1 MEEINKKRDFLE
13 ATENTVSR
21 QQEKDKANSKLAYKM
36 LLVVAGALLF
46 AFALVPLYSVFCS
59 LSGLNGK
66 TENSAY
72 TLAKAKVDNSRLVTV
87 QFVAAVMP
95 GLGWNFYPKQS
106 TITLHPGQIETV
118 MFEAKNITSETIAGQ
133 AIPSVTPGEAAK
145 YFKKIECFC
154 FVRQSLKPGEVK
166 QLPLR
171 FFIDPALPQDVKEMS
186 LSYSFF
192 KAVAVNN

>member
-1 MEEINKKRDFLE
+1 MEEINKERNSLE

-21 QQEKDKANSKLAYKM
+21 KQEKDKANSKLAYKM
-36 LLVVAGALLF
+36 LLVVAGAIIF

-72 TLAKAKVDNSRLVTV
+72 TLAKAKVDSSRLVTV

>member
-1 MEEINKKRDFLE
+1 MEEINKKRDSLK
-13 ATENTVSR
+13 ATEITVSR
-21 QQEKDKANSKLAYKM
+21 QQEKDKANSRLAFKM

-66 TENSAY
+66 TENTAY
-72 TLAKAKVDNSRLVTV
+72 TLAKAKVDSSRLVTV